1 MATINRSNIGP
12 LHDKITIELEQAD
25 YMSQFEKTLK
35 NYSSKVQM
43 PGFRKGQVP
52 IGMVKKMYGPSIFM
66 DEVVRVAYDKLEAH
80 LKENNPSI
88 FANPLPMAGDKN
100 NFDYKNPETYT
111 FNFEIGLKPEINI
124 KHVEEKAPITE
135 YKIKV
140 TDEILDK
147 EIENVQKRAGK
158 LVDQDVQS
166 ADEDLVYLEIQ
177 SNEDSAPIEDV
188 QEYGRLIPEL
198 KEKLNGAAS
207 GHTFEFNTAE
217 IKNEEDKKF
226 FFSQS
231 LKIKDNTDDISVQI
245 KLTKV
250 AHLQPKEL
258 SEEFY
263 NEIFPGSEI
272 KDESAFREEFRKVIA
287 SQLERYS
294 KDKLNNDIFEM
305 LVHETDIELPIDFLK
320 RWLEIGGEKVKS
332 KEEVENEWPS
342 FEHQLKWTLI
352 SDQLIEK
359 YGIQVSREEIIED
372 IKQNIMMYFGAT
384 SEEDAPWMQSYI
396 DRMMKDEKTLDE
408 TYRKILMAK
417 LFTSIEN
424 NLSVS
429 IVEVTDEEFS
439 KLESKYHTH
448 A

>member
-1 MATINRSNIGP
+1 MATINRSTIGP

-25 YMSQFEKTLK
+25 YLSQFEKSIK

-66 DEVVRVAYDKLEAH
+66 DEVVRVAYEKLEAH
-80 LKENNPSI
+80 LQENNPSI
-88 FANPLPMAGDKN
+88 FANPLPMAGDQN
-100 NFDYKNPETYT
+100 NFDYKNPQSYT

-124 KHVEEKAPITE
+124 KHIDEKAPITE

-158 LVDQDVQS
+158 LEDQDVQS

-177 SNEDSAPIEDV
+177 LNADATPIEDV

-198 KEKLNGAAS
+198 KEKLNGAAT
-207 GHTFEFNTAE
+207 GHTFEFNTAD
-217 IKNEEDKKF
+217 IKNEEDKKT

-231 LKIKDNTDDISVQI
+231 LKLKDAVEDTTVHI

-263 NEIFPGSEI
+263 NEVFPGIDI
-272 KDESAFREEFRKVIA
+272 KDENAFRDEMRKAI
-287 SQLERYS
+287 SMQLERYS
-294 KDKLNNDIFEM
+294 KEKLNNDIFEM
-305 LVHETDIELPIDFLK
+305 LVHETEIELPVNFLK

-332 KEEVENEWPS
+332 KEEVENEWSS

-352 SDQLIEK
+352 SDQLFQK
-359 YGIQVSREEIIED
+359 YGIQVTREEIAED
-372 IKQNIMMYFGAT
+372 IKQNIMMYFGAA
-384 SEEDAPWMQSYI
+384 SEDDAPWMQSYI

-408 TYRKILMAK
+408 TYRKILMGK
-417 LFTSIEN
+417 LFMAIEKDLTVN
-424 NLSVS
+424 
-429 IVEVTDEEFS
+429 IEEVTDEEFS
-439 KLESKYHTH
+439 KLESKYHSH